1 MSSPTLRSAL
11 IGGAL
16 ITIAVGVFVYLSI
29 DETMGIAL
37 AAIGLVDLLTIPFV
51 LGLMA
56 RNRTSSGRRTRGAG
70 GRARPRL
77 QPVRARG
84 LSPA

>member
-56 RNRTSSGRRTRGAG
+56 RNRTSSGAAPEAPEAEPDRDYNPY
-70 GRARPRL
+70 ARED
-77 QPVRARG
+77 
-84 LSPA
+84 